1 MRACVKMA
9 AAFWLAVWVMAG
21 TGALA
26 GDSGEERTIPVI
38 EWKCFSCEKQFFSF
52 APDDLAAKARPEHKD
67 VRHQQSH
74 WMRLADKGRP
84 VEKCGKSGDGAHF
97 LEKKREFSVSGLLLR
112 ADFGKYLVLKSGGSS
127 IKARVQKVKCLVC
140 GLERYAF
147 AGDDLDLYGPLTLSR
162 PAAVFSLL
170 TGARIGECRGKL
182 AGGIPLAVHLF
193 APVNEAQPSS
203 FQLASHAQYL
213 LYSD

>member
-1 MRACVKMA
+1 MAVALSLAFWGMA
-9 AAFWLAVWVMAG
+9 ATA
-21 TGALA
+21 ALA

-38 EWKCFSCEKQFFSF
+38 EWKCLSCEKQFFSF
-52 APDDLAAKARPEHKD
+52 APDDLAARTRPEHKD

-74 WMRLADKGRP
+74 WVYLADKSRP
-84 VEKCGKSGDGAHF
+84 VEKCGKSPDGAHF
-97 LEKKREFSVSGLLLR
+97 FEKKREFHVSGRLLR
-112 ADFGKYLVLKSGGSS
+112 ADLGKYLVLKSGGSS
-127 IKARVQKVKCLVC
+127 IKAKVQKVKCLVC

-147 AGDDLDLYGPLTLSR
+147 AGDDLDLHGPLTLSR

-170 TGARIGECRGKL
+170 TGARIGECKGRL
-182 AGGIPLAVHLF
+182 AGGLPLAVHLF

-203 FQLASHAQYL
+203 FQLATHAQYL